1 MPATWDCFGP
11 RQTPPGIPDSYL
23 LLTSRNP
30 VSDTD
35 VLTVCLRHDGFLS
48 GRIRSAVKMTLAPN
62 AAACGIG
69 TPGPLPVAGRLWA
82 G

>member
-11 RQTPPGIPDSYL
+11 RQTPPGILDSYL

-62 AAACGIG
+62 AACGIG
-69 TPGPLPVAGRLWA
+69 TPGPFPVAGRLWA